1 MNDRAGIYE
10 RLTALPYI
18 HAYRQLIMGAVEL
31 DVFTQLE
38 TPVTAGELSGRM
50 SWNEYNTLNLLKG
63 LYGIGFLERDGDSFR
78 NMPETSRYLVRGKPE
93 YMGGVLSFFCGNQ
106 GMNLGN
112 VARHVKEGPKPEEHT
127 QRSMDF
133 AAYGAAMRDAQS
145 GIRQQELLDII
156 HSLPEN
162 SSIGRILDLG
172 CGAGCLGLAVIQD
185 APKRTGV
192 LFDLPSMKGL
202 IEETVSL
209 AGMQERASVM
219 TGDFTKDDIG
229 GGYDLILCHSIM
241 LFAIAGGPDFFAR
254 LRMALNPGGLVVCV
268 NEGIEPDYSGP
279 WDMILGYMAF
289 NLQGMPIGVLKGQV
303 ADMAKAAGFGPV
315 ENRTALLSTGTHDI
329 NILRKRD

>member
-1 MNDRAGIYE
+1 MSCRKTRSKFSAN
-10 RLTALPYI
+10 LT
-18 HAYRQLIMGAVEL
+18 QWAVEL

-172 CGAGCLGLAVIQD
+172 CGAGCLGLAVIRD
-185 APKRTGV
+185 APERTGV
-192 LFDLPSMKGL
+192 LFDLPSMKRL

-209 AGMQERASVM
+209 ARMQERASVM

>member
-1 MNDRAGIYE
+1 
-10 RLTALPYI
+10 
-18 HAYRQLIMGAVEL
+18 
-31 DVFTQLE
+31 
-38 TPVTAGELSGRM
+38 
-50 SWNEYNTLNLLKG
+50 
-63 LYGIGFLERDGDSFR
+63 
-78 NMPETSRYLVRGKPE
+78 
-93 YMGGVLSFFCGNQ
+93 
-106 GMNLGN
+106 
-112 VARHVKEGPKPEEHT
+112 
-127 QRSMDF
+127 MDF

-172 CGAGCLGLAVIQD
+172 CGAGCLGLAVIRD

-192 LFDLPSMKGL
+192 LFDLPSMKRL